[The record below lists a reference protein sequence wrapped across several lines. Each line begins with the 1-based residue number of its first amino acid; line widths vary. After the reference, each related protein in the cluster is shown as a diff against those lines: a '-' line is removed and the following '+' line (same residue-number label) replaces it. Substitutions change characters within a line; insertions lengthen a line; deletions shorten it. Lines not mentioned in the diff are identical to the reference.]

1 MANFDS
7 VKSVGTREDLADV
20 IYNVDPFETPIMNA
34 IGRGSCNQKFFEWQ
48 VDNLGVGADTAV
60 KEGADFATEDM
71 NPTDRMGTTVQIN
84 QRGFGV
90 TGTQE
95 AQKLAG
101 RGSEMGY
108 QMAKVSKLLKL
119 DIERALAGGHQKA
132 VFTGAAGAGSAVTTV
147 RKTPSISSYLSQN
160 VVHVDKTKKS
170 TLSGDTK
177 LTTTG
182 ITDGKGVWAENAG
195 AATKT
200 ITEQNLQEMLTGIY
214 TKSGRSPSLL
224 VVDPVTKNLFSNTF
238 VGRATSL
245 DQSAKDK
252 TVQTVV
258 DVYVSD
264 FGTLRVMPSRQIGSE
279 LTKGGLALALDT
291 SQFSIDFL
299 RSFNTYDLPKVGD
312 YERKALN
319 VEWGLRSNNE
329 LSSGMIIDFKKDYVA
344 A

>member
-20 IYNVDPFETPIMNA
+20 IYNVDPFETPVLNS

-48 VDNLGVGADTAV
+48 VDNLGTGSDTAV
-60 KEGADFATEDM
+60 KEGADFATEEM

-101 RGSEMGY
+101 RGSEMAY

-119 DIERALAGGHQKA
+119 DMELAIAGGHQKA
-132 VFTGAAGAGSAVTTV
+132 EFTGAAGTGNPVSTV
-147 RKTPSISSYLSQN
+147 RKTPSLSSYLSQN
-160 VVHVDKTKKS
+160 VVHVDEANAS
-170 TLSGDTK
+170 TLTGDAK
-177 LTTTG
+177 LPTTG
-182 ITDGKGVWAENAG
+182 ITNGRGVWEENTT

-200 ITEQNLQEMLTGIY
+200 ITEGHLQKMLTDIY
-214 TKSGRSPSLL
+214 TKSGRSPNLL
-224 VVDPVTKNLFSNTF
+224 VVDPVTKNLISNTF

-245 DQSAKDK
+245 DQAAKDK

-264 FGTLRVMPSRQIGSE
+264 FGTLRVMPSRQIGANLE
-279 LTKGGLALALDT
+279 KGGLAFALDT
-291 SQFSIDFL
+291 SQFSVDFL

-312 YERKALN
+312 YDRKALN

-329 LSSGMIIDFKKDYVA
+329 LSSGMILDFKKDYTA